1 MIETLRQ
8 QLAASQARE
17 QQMRE
22 QVESAFRDGFRS
34 PETYN
39 DTVLNNE
46 DDAWC
51 RSEAFATLS
60 LPYDTTALEAMIAE
74 AGEVM
79 RERCERESWLMAP
92 VLRSIPGVTLEDLR
106 K

>member
-17 QQMRE
+17 AQLRE
-22 QVESAFRDGFRS
+22 ALLSIPICYHSKINGKECACGSCESNHLVEKALAQPS
-34 PETYN
+34 
-39 DTVLNNE
+39 
-46 DDAWC
+46 
-51 RSEAFATLS
+51 
-60 LPYDTTALEAMIAE
+60 DTTALEAMIAK

-79 RERCERESWLMAP
+79 RERVMQARGNGNLYPLDIRA
-92 VLRSIPGVTLEDLR
+92 LPGVTLEDLR